1 MAKISLQDLS
11 SVLVER
17 RHIGKKEA
25 SQFVNEM
32 FYLIQKNLNEEKIV
46 KVKGLGTFKIIDVE
60 DRESVDVNTGDRV
73 LIEGHG
79 KITFTPDAL
88 MKELVNKPFSQFETV
103 VLKDGVDFEEEP
115 EPEPEPEIE
124 TEIVSEPVAEPEPEP
139 IMKSVIESDDTYEN
153 PSAAP
158 LVEFVTDTTDEEE
171 VSDEPEVIAPVAESV
186 KETHIEEAPIEEAP
200 AEEKPAEEKP
210 AEEAPAVVAPAE
222 ETPAEEKPADEATT
236 DEAPAEE
243 EVSEDVYEEE
253 NPRPWKWILMV
264 LAACI
269 VGFVA
274 GYLVGRNVETKAWT
288 PDETYQKTEKPATD
302 SLKQKPAVKQEESL
316 AAEPAVE
323 AQQPAK
329 DSVQAAT
336 EAPKPE
342 TEAAKPAAEPA
353 KPAAEPAKP
362 AAEPAKPAAE
372 PAKPAAPAQEA
383 AKPAA
388 QKTEAPVALD
398 KYEQMDSRVRT
409 GAYRIVG
416 TDHIEKVKP
425 GDNLTRISNRT
436 LGKGMECYL
445 EVYNGLKSDVQ
456 LKGGQ
461 EIKIPKLELKKK
473 KAKIVN

>member
-103 VLKDGVDFEEEP
+103 VLKDGVDFEEEL
-115 EPEPEPEIE
+115 EPEPEPESE
-124 TEIVSEPVAEPEPEP
+124 PEIVSEPVAEPEPEP
-139 IMKSVIESDDTYEN
+139 ILKSVIESDDTYEN

-171 VSDEPEVIAPVAESV
+171 VSDEPEVIAPVVESA
-186 KETHIEEAPIEEAP
+186 KETQIEEAP

-210 AEEAPAVVAPAE
+210 AEEAPAVPTE
-222 ETPAEEKPADEATT
+222 ETPAEEKPAEEASDKDT
-236 DEAPAEE
+236 PAEE
-243 EVSEDVYEEE
+243 VPTEDTPADEEISEDVYEEEE

-353 KPAAEPAKP
+353 KPVAEPAKSAAEPAKSAAEPAKP
-362 AAEPAKPAAE
+362 AAE
-372 PAKPAAPAQEA
+372 
-383 AKPAA
+383 
-388 QKTEAPVALD
+388 KTEAPVALD

-416 TDHIEKVKP
+416 TDHMEKVKP

-473 KAKIVN
+473 RLK